1 MIIITGV
8 AIKSGDSVYRLP
20 KPHRHMDVLAL
31 MKRNGIPLVP
41 REEGF
46 ILSSGKFV
54 DRFRALVIASET
66 GQLNGVGNGKWLNST
81 DVW

>member
-8 AIKSGDSVYRLP
+8 AVKSNGSVYSLP

-31 MKRNGIPLVP
+31 MKRNDIPLVP

-46 ILSSGKFV
+46 ILSSGRFI
-54 DRFRALVIASET
+54 DRYVALALAAET
-66 GQLNGVGNGKWLNST
+66 GQLNGIGNGKWLNST
-81 DVW
+81 DLW